1 MKALRRSNTSS
12 SSRASS
18 SSQPL
23 SWIHLR
29 SLLIIASSTVPDRG
43 NVKSPWSQ
51 RKRQRSAL
59 SRRYWNSLFAA
70 NGRLRDGGIK
80 FLKKARNRGIDPSIR
95 SDVWPFLLGVY
106 DLNSS
111 EVERN
116 AVKVRKRIE
125 YEKLRIRCRKISNYS
140 NQENS
145 LVTLDNIYSEAWLD
159 LIEDPYSPKIS
170 EYGTSAFSLSLWS
183 GNEDRPVYDR
193 SPDGNSNLGGEDD
206 HSVITHLDVFLAG
219 TDSSDSD
226 HSVEILRTGE
236 SYPKLTNSAS
246 LKVDNSNRTIEDF
259 RTWQRIVRLDAIRAD
274 PEWVIYSPTQAG
286 ISEVAAKR
294 YAKAVGLKDF
304 DHLEPCMIYHA
315 SRLVAALEAYAI
327 YDPEI
332 GYCQGMS
339 DLLSPILT
347 VIEDDCEAFW
357 CFVGFMKKAR
367 HNFRLDELGIRRQLA
382 IVSRIIRSKDA
393 HLYQHLE
400 QLQAEDCFFVYRL
413 VLVLFRRELTFE
425 QTVCLWEVMWAD
437 QAAIRAG
444 IGRSAWGRMRLQAP
458 PTDDLLLYAIAA
470 FVLQRRKL
478 IIERYSS
485 MDEIMKECNSVAG
498 KLDVWRL
505 LDDAHDLVVTLH
517 DKIQLPL
524 EIS

>member
-12 SSRASS
+12 SSRPFASS
-18 SSQPL
+18 PAL

-29 SLLIIASSTVPDRG
+29 SLLIIASSNVPDRG
-43 NVKSPWSQ
+43 SLKSPWSQ
-51 RKRQRSAL
+51 RKRKRAAL

-70 NGRLRDGGIK
+70 DGRFRDGGIK

-95 SDVWPFLLGVY
+95 ADVWPFLLGVY

-116 AVKVRKRIE
+116 AVKVRKRKE
-125 YEKLRIRCRKISNYS
+125 YEKLRIRCRTISNHSYQG
-140 NQENS
+140 NT
-145 LVTLDNIYSEAWLD
+145 LVTLDKIYVEAWLD
-159 LIEDPYSPKIS
+159 VMEDPCSPKTS
-170 EYGTSAFSLSLWS
+170 EDGTSRFSLSLWS

-193 SPDGNSNLGGEDD
+193 SPDVTTTNLEGEDD
-206 HSVITHLDVFLAG
+206 SSGIAHLHAFLAE

-226 HSVEILRTGE
+226 YSVEIQLSVGE
-236 SYPKLTNSAS
+236 PYPKLTDGSS
-246 LKVDNSNRTIEDF
+246 LKVDTTSRTVEDF
-259 RTWQRIVRLDAIRAD
+259 KTWQRIVRLDAIRAD
-274 PEWVIYSPTQAG
+274 PEWVIHSPTQAD

-294 YAKAVGLKDF
+294 YAKAVGLKDY

-347 VIEDDCEAFW
+347 VIEDDYEAFW

-382 IVSRIIRSKDA
+382 VVSTIIRFKDA

-400 QLQAEDCFFVYRL
+400 KLQAEDCFFVYRL
-413 VLVLFRRELTFE
+413 VVVLFRRELTFE

-444 IGRSAWGRMRLQAP
+444 FGRSAMSRMRLRAP

-470 FVLQRRKL
+470 CVLQRRKL

-485 MDEIMKECNSVAG
+485 MDEILRECNSMAG

-517 DKIQLPL
+517 NKIQVPP
-524 EIS
+524 